1 MTLEDKYNE
10 MTTKPIKVLV
20 CQMAVP
26 TIIAMVTTA
35 FYNIVDA
42 VFIGHLST
50 EGTEGTAGIGISFAY
65 MTFIQALGFFFG
77 HGSGNHISRAL
88 GARDVSSASVM
99 ATVGFVTPFLLG
111 AVAALCCLPNL
122 SWLSR
127 LLGAPESV
135 VSQTN
140 DYLRY
145 IVLATPFMMSA
156 LTLNNQLRL
165 QGNARFGMVGI
176 VSGAILNIALD
187 PLFIFTFGMGVS
199 GASLATAISQVFAW
213 CLLLCGTFRPESV
226 HIDIVGSWKLIV
238 GRATH
243 DGSPLPT
250 THYKLTTIY
259 YEIFRGGLPSFFR
272 QVFNCAAVV
281 SLNYCAAHYAASPEQ
296 EASAVAAFAV
306 VTRIMMFAF
315 SVVLGFSQGFQ
326 PVCGYNYGAKLY
338 GRVRESWLFATC
350 VGTVFLLVIS
360 ALGILFAPQIVA
372 LFRAEDPVLIEIG
385 AETLRWQCAAF
396 PLVAM
401 FTTTGMLFQNI
412 RMTGPATLLSI
423 CRNGLFFLPAL
434 LLLPI
439 WLGLQGVQMAQAVA
453 DFLTFLLCIPYAVWI
468 NRKLKN
474 DMQ

>member
-10 MTTKPIKVLV
+10 MTTKPVKGLV
-20 CQMAVP
+20 CKMAVP

-35 FYNIVDA
+35 FYNVVDA
-42 VFIGHLST
+42 AFIGHLST

-88 GARDVSSASVM
+88 GAKDVSSASVV
-99 ATVGFVTPFLLG
+99 ATVGFFTPFLLG
-111 AVAALCCLPNL
+111 LLAAACCLPSL

-135 VSQTN
+135 VPQTN

-145 IVLATPFMMSA
+145 IVVATPFMMSA

-187 PLFIFTFGMGVS
+187 PLFIFGFDMGVS

-213 CLLLCGTFRPESV
+213 GLLLYGTFKPESV
-226 HIDIVGSWKLIV
+226 HIRLRDFKPSWKV
-238 GRATH
+238 
-243 DGSPLPT
+243 
-250 THYKLTTIY
+250 Y

-338 GRVRESWLFATC
+338 GRVRESWLFASC
-350 VGTVFLLVIS
+350 VGTAFLLVIS
-360 ALGILFAPQIVA
+360 AVGLLFAPQIVA
-372 LFRAEDPVLIEIG
+372 LFRSEDPALIEIG
-385 AETLRWQCAAF
+385 AVTLRWQCAAF
-396 PLVAM
+396 PLVAL

-434 LLLPI
+434 LLLPL

-453 DFLTFLLCIPYAVWI
+453 DLLTFLLCIPYAVWI
-468 NRKLKN
+468 NRKLLREMK
-474 DMQ
+474 

>member
-10 MTTKPIKVLV
+10 MTTKPVKGLV
-20 CQMAVP
+20 CKMAVP

-35 FYNIVDA
+35 FYNVVDA
-42 VFIGHLST
+42 AFIGRLS
-50 EGTEGTAGIGISFAY
+50 TEGTAGIGISFAY
-65 MTFIQALGFFFG
+65 MTYIQALGFYFG

-88 GARDVSSASVM
+88 GAKDVSSASVV
-99 ATVGFVTPFLLG
+99 ATVGFITPFLLG
-111 AVAALCCLPNL
+111 TVAALCCLPNL

-127 LLGAPESV
+127 ILGAPEGV
-135 VSQTN
+135 VPYAN

-145 IVLATPFMMSA
+145 IVVATPFMMSA

-165 QGNARFGMVGI
+165 QGNAQFGMVGI

-187 PLFIFTFGMGVS
+187 PLFIFTFDMGVS
-199 GASLATAISQVFAW
+199 GASLATAISQFFAW
-213 CLLLCGTFRPESV
+213 FLLLYGTFRPESV
-226 HIDIVGSWKLIV
+226 HIKLRDFKPSFKV
-238 GRATH
+238 
-243 DGSPLPT
+243 
-250 THYKLTTIY
+250 Y
-259 YEIFRGGLPSFFR
+259 YEIFRGGLPSLFR
-272 QVFNCAAVV
+272 QVFNCAAAV
-281 SLNYCAAHYAASPEQ
+281 SLNYCAKIYADCPAQ

-350 VGTVFLLVIS
+350 VGTAFLLAIS
-360 ALGILFAPQIVA
+360 SLGILFAPQIVA
-372 LFRAEDPVLIEIG
+372 LFRAEDPVLISIG

-396 PLVAM
+396 PLVAL

-434 LLLPI
+434 LLLPL
-439 WLGLQGVQMAQAVA
+439 WLGMTGVQMAQAVA
-453 DFLTFLLCIPYAVWI
+453 DILTFLLCIPYAVWI

-474 DMQ
+474 NMV

>member
-10 MTTKPIKVLV
+10 MTTKPVKGLV
-20 CQMAVP
+20 CKMAVP

-35 FYNIVDA
+35 FYNVVDA
-42 VFIGHLST
+42 AFIGHLST

-88 GARDVSSASVM
+88 GAKDVSSASVV
-99 ATVGFVTPFLLG
+99 ATVGFFTPFLLG
-111 AVAALCCLPNL
+111 LLAAACCLPSL

-135 VSQTN
+135 VPQTN

-145 IVLATPFMMSA
+145 IVVATPFMMSA

-187 PLFIFTFGMGVS
+187 PLFIFGFDMGVS

-213 CLLLCGTFRPESV
+213 GLLLYGTFKPESV
-226 HIDIVGSWKLIV
+226 HIRLHDFKPSWRV
-238 GRATH
+238 
-243 DGSPLPT
+243 
-250 THYKLTTIY
+250 Y

-281 SLNYCAAHYAASPEQ
+281 CLNYCAAHYAASPEQ

-338 GRVRESWLFATC
+338 GRVRESWLFASC
-350 VGTVFLLVIS
+350 VGTAFLLVIS
-360 ALGILFAPQIVA
+360 AVGLLFAPQIVA
-372 LFRAEDPVLIEIG
+372 LFRSEDPALIEIG
-385 AETLRWQCAAF
+385 AVTLRWQCAAF
-396 PLVAM
+396 PLVAL

-412 RMTGPATLLSI
+412 RMTGPATLLSV

-434 LLLPI
+434 LLLPL

-453 DFLTFLLCIPYAVWI
+453 DVLTFLLCIPYAVWI

-474 DMQ
+474 EMQ